1 MQVQRTKRSLS
12 HLRATA
18 CVLLALGGRA
28 FAQTGAN
35 AVYQRGV
42 TALHLFE
49 YEDANEAFTQ
59 ARQIDPALAMA
70 YWGEA
75 MTWHQS
81 LWGHENVEAGRA
93 ALARLAPTPAA
104 RMAKAARPRD
114 QALLAAVDRL
124 FGEGR
129 PEARRRAYAEA
140 MGQLYAREPDDPDIA
155 SFYALALL
163 GTMTRG
169 LIGTA
174 DAHEGHSAGL
184 AGSQTQAQVSTIL
197 DKVLR
202 STPQHTGALHYLIHD
217 DDDPAHARLAL
228 DAARTLARLAPDSSH
243 TRHMPAHIFLQLGQW
258 HDAAESDMAAL
269 AASDAWIA
277 RKHLPAAMR
286 NFHALAWLQYEQLQ
300 LGRYRE
306 ARQAIDQIAPV
317 VSATGDL
324 TLLSDLSSMRARY
337 IIETASWRLMT
348 ADSPFGN
355 ANELFALGISAARS
369 GNVTVATRA
378 QDALGQRARD
388 PREGDL
394 RPAIAIMER
403 ELAALVAFAD
413 GRNEESI
420 ALLRGAAAAEA
431 QLPAPLGLP
440 APIKPAPELLGEV
453 LTEAGRPGDA
463 IAAFEAALARN
474 ANRSL
479 SVLGLAR
486 AAAASGR
493 PDVSRRRYTELLAS
507 FDSADADL
515 PALREARA
523 ALAAL
528 APMPAA
534 DAVPPAARAL
544 LIAAV
549 ALASA
554 IVAVIVVGVRRKKR
568 GPVSLAPRRTS
579 NRRR

>member
-1 MQVQRTKRSLS
+1 MQVQRTKRSVS

-49 YEDANEAFTQ
+49 YEDANEAFVQ

-114 QALLAAVDRL
+114 QALLAAADRL
-124 FGEGR
+124 FGDGT

-140 MGQLYAREPDDPDIA
+140 MGQLYAREPDDPDVA

-174 DAHEGHSAGL
+174 DAHEGHGAGL
-184 AGSQTQAQVSTIL
+184 AGSQTQMQVSTIL
-197 DKVLR
+197 EKVLR
-202 STPQHTGALHYLIHD
+202 SAPQHTGALHYLIHN
-217 DDDPAHARLAL
+217 DDDPAHARLGL
-228 DAARTLARLAPDSSH
+228 EAARTLARIAPDSSH

-258 HDAAESDMAAL
+258 HDAAASDVAAL

-300 LGRYRE
+300 LGRYRD
-306 ARQAIDQIAPV
+306 ARAAIDQIAPIV
-317 VSATGDL
+317 GATGDL
-324 TLLSDLSSMRARY
+324 TLLSDLASMRARY
-337 IIETASWRLMT
+337 IIETGSWNLMT
-348 ADSPFGN
+348 ADSKFGN
-355 ANELFALGISAARS
+355 VNELFALGVSAARS
-369 GNVTVATRA
+369 GNSAVAARA
-378 QDALGQRARD
+378 RDALGQRAHD

-394 RPAIAIMER
+394 LPAIAIMER
-403 ELAALVAFAD
+403 ELAALVALAA
-413 GRNEESI
+413 GRPDEAI

-440 APIKPAPELLGEV
+440 APIKPAHELLGEV
-453 LTEAGRPGDA
+453 LIEIGRPAEA
-463 IAAFEAALARN
+463 IPAFEATLERG

-486 AAAASGR
+486 AAAASAR
-493 PDVSRRRYTELLAS
+493 PEVSRRRYTELLAN
-507 FDSADADL
+507 FDGADADL
-515 PALREARA
+515 PAVREARA
-523 ALAAL
+523 ALAAIDV
-528 APMPAA
+528 AMPR
-534 DAVPPAARAL
+534 DATQPTVAQSA
-544 LIAAV
+544 AAV
-549 ALASA
+549 AMSA
-554 IVAVIVVGVRRKKR
+554 VAIAVAVVVRVRRKKKKKR
-568 GPVSLAPRRTS
+568 DPVTRAPRKKS
-579 NRRR
+579 